1 MLILKCP
8 GTVIASISTFLTCY
22 YSINI
27 SNPMKRLSLIILAS
41 ITLAACSPAPEKPLA
56 TIGIVTDI
64 HYFRDREPGGSRYY
78 ALSKEK
84 LSEAVDVFNEQGVD
98 FTVSLGDTFD
108 PDTDTYQ
115 DIADEFARLDAP
127 VYKVLGNHDCIAP
140 YGSEKQ
146 NAVLALLGIENPY
159 YSVKG
164 PDNLRL
170 IFIDGNDV
178 SIQSTAPGTPE
189 RAVAEKTMQ
198 ELEDNGAPMARPY
211 NGMLSEE
218 QTRWLVSELDA
229 ARNASDEV
237 LVFSHM
243 PLEPR
248 DIDAALWDGEK
259 IDSLLQSYPNVRA
272 VFSGHH
278 HSGAYHSSGKIMHY
292 TFRGMIEGTENHY
305 GIVRIY
311 KDRIDVTEYPLE
323 MAR

>member
-1 MLILKCP
+1 
-8 GTVIASISTFLTCY
+8 
-22 YSINI
+22 
-27 SNPMKRLSLIILAS
+27 MKRLSFIILAF
-41 ITLAACSPAPEKPLA
+41 ITLAACGPAPEEPLA

-64 HYFRDREPGGSRYY
+64 HYCRDREPGGSRYY
-78 ALSKEK
+78 ALSKVK
-84 LSEAVDVFNEQGVD
+84 LAEAVDVFNEQGVD

-108 PDTDTYQ
+108 PDPDTYQ

-146 NAVLALLGIENPY
+146 NAVLASLGIENPY
-159 YSVKG
+159 YSVQG
-164 PDNLRL
+164 PNNLRL

-189 RAVAEKTMQ
+189 RASAEKKLR
-198 ELEDNGAPMARPY
+198 ELEDLGAPLARPY

-229 ARNASDEV
+229 ARDASEEI
-237 LVFSHM
+237 LIFSHM
-243 PLEPR
+243 PMEPR

-272 VFSGHH
+272 VLSGHH
-278 HSGAYHSSGKIMHY
+278 HSGACHRSGKIMHH
-292 TFRGMIEGTENHY
+292 TFRGMIEGTGNHY

-311 KDRIDVTEYPLE
+311 KDSIAVTEYPQE
-323 MAR
+323 TAQQ

>member
-1 MLILKCP
+1 MYSDIDI
-8 GTVIASISTFLTCY
+8 GN
-22 YSINI
+22 SINNTV
-27 SNPMKRLSLIILAS
+27 SMKRLSLIILTC
-41 ITLAACSPAPEKPLA
+41 IPFFACNPTPEEPLA

-64 HYFRDREPGGSRYY
+64 HYYRDREPGGSRYY
-78 ALSKEK
+78 ALSKVK
-84 LSEAVDVFNEQGVD
+84 LSEAVDVFNKQGVD

-108 PDTDTYQ
+108 PDPDTYQ

-127 VYKVLGNHDCIAP
+127 VYKVLGNHDCISL

-146 NAVLALLGIENPY
+146 NAVLAILGIENPY

-164 PDNLRL
+164 PKNLRL

-178 SIQSTAPGTPE
+178 SIQSTAPGSPI
-189 RAVAEKTMQ
+189 RAVAEKKLR
-198 ELEDNGAPMARPY
+198 ELEDKGEPMARTY

-218 QTRWLVSELDA
+218 QTRWLVSELNA
-229 ARNASDEV
+229 ARNASEEV

-243 PLEPR
+243 PLKPR

-259 IDSLLQSYPNVRA
+259 IDSLLQSYTNVRA

-278 HSGAYHSSGKIMHY
+278 HSGAHHRSGKIMHY
-292 TFRGMIEGTENHY
+292 TFRGMIEGEGNHY

-311 KDRIDVTEYPLE
+311 KDSIDITEYPQKALPSE
-323 MAR
+323 F

>member
-1 MLILKCP
+1 
-8 GTVIASISTFLTCY
+8 
-22 YSINI
+22 
-27 SNPMKRLSLIILAS
+27 MKRLSLIILFC
-41 ITLAACSPAPEKPLA
+41 TTFAAFGPVAEKPLA

-64 HYFRDREPGGSRYY
+64 HYCRDREPGGSRYY
-78 ALSKEK
+78 ALSKVK
-84 LSEAVDVFNEQGVD
+84 LSEAVDMFNEVGVD

-108 PDTDTYQ
+108 PDPDTYQ

-140 YGSEKQ
+140 YDSEKQ

-164 PDNLRL
+164 PNDLRL

-178 SIQSTAPGTPE
+178 SIQSTAPGTPK
-189 RAVAEKTMQ
+189 RAVAEEMLQ
-198 ELEDNGAPMARPY
+198 ELADNGAPLARPY

-218 QTRWLVSELDA
+218 QIRWLVSELDVA
-229 ARNASDEV
+229 LNASEEV

-248 DIDAALWDGEK
+248 DIDAALWDGGK
-259 IDSLLQSYPNVRA
+259 IDSLLHSYPNVRA

-278 HSGAYHSSGKIMHY
+278 HSGAYHLSGKIMHY
-292 TFRGMIEGTENHY
+292 TFRGMIEGTVNHY

-311 KDRIDVTEYPLE
+311 KDRIDVIEYPQEQAQPGL
-323 MAR
+323 

>member
-1 MLILKCP
+1 
-8 GTVIASISTFLTCY
+8 
-22 YSINI
+22 
-27 SNPMKRLSLIILAS
+27 MKRLSLIIFAC
-41 ITLAACSPAPEKPLA
+41 ITLAACSPASEEPLV

-64 HYFRDREPGGSRYY
+64 HYCRDREPGGSRYY
-78 ALSKEK
+78 ALSKVK
-84 LSEAVDVFNEQGVD
+84 LSEAVDVFNEQRVD

-108 PDTDTYQ
+108 PDPDTYQ

-164 PDNLRL
+164 PNNLRL
-170 IFIDGNDV
+170 LFIDGNDV
-178 SIQSTAPGTPE
+178 SIQSTAPGTPK
-189 RAVAEKTMQ
+189 RASAEKMLR
-198 ELEDNGAPMARPY
+198 ELEDNDAPYARSY

-229 ARNASDEV
+229 ARDASEEV

-243 PLEPR
+243 PMQPR

-259 IDSLLQSYPNVRA
+259 IDSLLQSYSNVRA

-278 HSGAYHSSGKIMHY
+278 HSGAYHNSGRIMHY
-292 TFRGMIEGTENHY
+292 TFRGMIEGTENQY

-311 KDRIDVTEYPLE
+311 KDSIYVTEYPL
-323 MAR
+323 

>member
-1 MLILKCP
+1 
-8 GTVIASISTFLTCY
+8 
-22 YSINI
+22 
-27 SNPMKRLSLIILAS
+27 MKRLSLIILFC
-41 ITLAACSPAPEKPLA
+41 TTFAACGPVAEKPLA

-64 HYFRDREPGGSRYY
+64 HYCRDREPGGSRYY
-78 ALSKEK
+78 ALSKVK
-84 LSEAVDVFNEQGVD
+84 LSEAVDMFNEVGVD
-98 FTVSLGDTFD
+98 FAVSLGDTFD
-108 PDTDTYQ
+108 PDPDTYQ

-140 YGSEKQ
+140 YDSEKQ
-146 NAVLALLGIENPY
+146 NTVLALLGIENPY

-164 PDNLRL
+164 PNDLRL

-178 SIQSTAPGTPE
+178 SIQSTAPGTPK
-189 RAVAEKTMQ
+189 RAVAEEMLQ
-198 ELEDNGAPMARPY
+198 ELVDNGAPLARPY

-218 QTRWLVSELDA
+218 QIRWLVSELDVA
-229 ARNASDEV
+229 LNASEEV

-278 HSGAYHSSGKIMHY
+278 HSGAYHRSGKIMHY
-292 TFRGMIEGTENHY
+292 TFRGMIEGTVNHY

-311 KDRIDVTEYPLE
+311 KDRIDVIEYPQEQAQPGL
-323 MAR
+323 

>member
-1 MLILKCP
+1 
-8 GTVIASISTFLTCY
+8 
-22 YSINI
+22 
-27 SNPMKRLSLIILAS
+27 MKRLSLIILFC
-41 ITLAACSPAPEKPLA
+41 TTFAACGPVAEKPLA

-64 HYFRDREPGGSRYY
+64 HYCRDREPGGSRYY
-78 ALSKEK
+78 ALSKVK
-84 LSEAVDVFNEQGVD
+84 LSEAVDMFNEVGVD

-108 PDTDTYQ
+108 PDPDTYQ

-140 YGSEKQ
+140 YDSEKQ

-164 PDNLRL
+164 PNDLRL

-178 SIQSTAPGTPE
+178 SIQSTAPGTPK
-189 RAVAEKTMQ
+189 RAVAEEMLQ
-198 ELEDNGAPMARPY
+198 ELADNGAPLARPY

-218 QTRWLVSELDA
+218 QIRWLVSELDVA
-229 ARNASDEV
+229 LNASEEV

-278 HSGAYHSSGKIMHY
+278 HSGAYHLSGKIMHY
-292 TFRGMIEGTENHY
+292 TFRGMIEGTVNHY

-311 KDRIDVTEYPLE
+311 KDRIDVIEYPQEQAQPGL
-323 MAR
+323 

>member
-1 MLILKCP
+1 
-8 GTVIASISTFLTCY
+8 
-22 YSINI
+22 
-27 SNPMKRLSLIILAS
+27 MKRSSLIILS
-41 ITLAACSPAPEKPLA
+41 CITLAACSPAPERPLA

-64 HYFRDREPGGSRYY
+64 HYCRDREPGGSRHY
-78 ALSKEK
+78 ALSKVK

-108 PDTDTYQ
+108 PDPDTYQ
-115 DIADEFARLDAP
+115 DIADEFARLDSP

-140 YGSEKQ
+140 YGSETQ
-146 NAVLALLGIENPY
+146 NAVQALLGIENPY

-164 PDNLRL
+164 PNKLRL
-170 IFIDGNDV
+170 LFIDGNDV
-178 SIQSTAPGTPE
+178 SMQSTAPGTSK
-189 RAVAEKTMQ
+189 RALAEKRLQ
-198 ELEDNGAPMARPY
+198 ELADNDSPQARTY

-229 ARNASDEV
+229 ARDASEEV

-259 IDSLLQSYPNVRA
+259 LDSLLQSYPNVRA

-278 HSGAYHSSGKIMHY
+278 HSGARHRSGNIMHH
-292 TFRGMIEGTENHY
+292 TFRGMIEGTGNHY

-311 KDRIDVTEYPLE
+311 KDSIDVTEYPRE
-323 MAR
+323 EARPVL

>member
-1 MLILKCP
+1 
-8 GTVIASISTFLTCY
+8 
-22 YSINI
+22 
-27 SNPMKRLSLIILAS
+27 MKRLSLIILFC
-41 ITLAACSPAPEKPLA
+41 TTFAACGPVAEKPLA

-64 HYFRDREPGGSRYY
+64 HYCRDREPGGSRYY
-78 ALSKEK
+78 ALSKVK
-84 LSEAVDVFNEQGVD
+84 LSEAVDMFNEVGVD

-108 PDTDTYQ
+108 PDPDTYQ

-140 YGSEKQ
+140 YDSEKQ

-164 PDNLRL
+164 PNDLRL

-178 SIQSTAPGTPE
+178 SIQSTAPGTPK
-189 RAVAEKTMQ
+189 RAVAEEILQ
-198 ELEDNGAPMARPY
+198 ELVDNGAPLARPY

-218 QTRWLVSELDA
+218 QIRWLVSELDVA
-229 ARNASDEV
+229 LNASEEV

-278 HSGAYHSSGKIMHY
+278 HSGAYHRSGKIMHY
-292 TFRGMIEGTENHY
+292 TFRGMIEGTVNHY

-311 KDRIDVTEYPLE
+311 KDRIDVIEYPQEQAQPGL
-323 MAR
+323 

>member
-1 MLILKCP
+1 
-8 GTVIASISTFLTCY
+8 
-22 YSINI
+22 
-27 SNPMKRLSLIILAS
+27 MKRLSHFLLVC
-41 ITLAACSPAPEKPLA
+41 ITLAACSPAAEKPIA
-56 TIGIVTDI
+56 TIGVVTDI
-64 HYFRDREPGGSRYY
+64 HYYRDREPGGSRYY
-78 ALSKEK
+78 ALSKGK
-84 LSEAVDVFNEQGVD
+84 LAEAVDAFNEQGVD

-108 PDTDTYQ
+108 PDPDTYQ

-164 PDNLRL
+164 PKNLRL

-178 SIQSTAPGTPE
+178 SIQSTAPGTPK
-189 RAVAEKTMQ
+189 RASAEEKLR
-198 ELEDNGAPMARPY
+198 ELENKGEPMARSY
-211 NGMLSEE
+211 NRMLSEE
-218 QTRWLVSELDA
+218 QIQWLVSELDA
-229 ARNASDEV
+229 ARNASEEV

-278 HSGAYHSSGKIMHY
+278 HSGASHHSGKIIHY

-311 KDRIDVTEYPLE
+311 KDRIDLTI
-323 MAR
+323 

>member
-1 MLILKCP
+1 
-8 GTVIASISTFLTCY
+8 
-22 YSINI
+22 
-27 SNPMKRLSLIILAS
+27 MKRLSLIILFC
-41 ITLAACSPAPEKPLA
+41 TTFAACGPVAEKPLA

-64 HYFRDREPGGSRYY
+64 HYCRVREPGGSRYY
-78 ALSKEK
+78 ALSKVK
-84 LSEAVDVFNEQGVD
+84 LSEAVDMFNEVGVD

-108 PDTDTYQ
+108 PDPDTYQ

-164 PDNLRL
+164 PNDLRL

-178 SIQSTAPGTPE
+178 SIQSTAPGTPK
-189 RAVAEKTMQ
+189 RAVAEEMLQ
-198 ELEDNGAPMARPY
+198 ELADNGAPLARPY

-218 QTRWLVSELDA
+218 QIRWLVSELDV
-229 ARNASDEV
+229 ARNASEEV

-248 DIDAALWDGEK
+248 DIDAALWDGGK

-278 HSGAYHSSGKIMHY
+278 HSGAYHLSGKIMHY
-292 TFRGMIEGTENHY
+292 TFRGMIEGTVNHY

-311 KDRIDVTEYPLE
+311 KDRIDVIEYPQEQAQPGL
-323 MAR
+323 

>member
-1 MLILKCP
+1 M
-8 GTVIASISTFLTCY
+8 
-22 YSINI
+22 
-27 SNPMKRLSLIILAS
+27 
-41 ITLAACSPAPEKPLA
+41 
-56 TIGIVTDI
+56 
-64 HYFRDREPGGSRYY
+64 
-78 ALSKEK
+78 
-84 LSEAVDVFNEQGVD
+84 DVFNKQGVD

-108 PDTDTYQ
+108 PDPDTYQ

-146 NAVLALLGIENPY
+146 NAVLTLLGIENPY

-164 PDNLRL
+164 PNNLRL

-178 SIQSTAPGTPE
+178 SIQSTAPGTPK
-189 RAVAEKTMQ
+189 RAVAEEMLQ
-198 ELEDNGAPMARPY
+198 ELADNGAPLARPY

-218 QTRWLVSELDA
+218 QIRWLVSELDVA
-229 ARNASDEV
+229 LNASEEV

-248 DIDAALWDGEK
+248 DIDAALWDGGK

-278 HSGAYHSSGKIMHY
+278 HSGAYHLSGKIMHY
-292 TFRGMIEGTENHY
+292 TFRGMIEGTVNHY

-311 KDRIDVTEYPLE
+311 KDRIDVTEYPQEEAQPGL
-323 MAR
+323 

>member
-1 MLILKCP
+1 
-8 GTVIASISTFLTCY
+8 
-22 YSINI
+22 
-27 SNPMKRLSLIILAS
+27 MKRLSLIILFC
-41 ITLAACSPAPEKPLA
+41 TTFAACGPVAEKPLA

-64 HYFRDREPGGSRYY
+64 HYCRDREPGGSRYY
-78 ALSKEK
+78 ALSKVK
-84 LSEAVDVFNEQGVD
+84 LSEAVDMFNEVGVD

-108 PDTDTYQ
+108 PDPDTYQ

-140 YGSEKQ
+140 YDSEKQ

-164 PDNLRL
+164 PNDLRL

-178 SIQSTAPGTPE
+178 SIQSTAPGTPK
-189 RAVAEKTMQ
+189 RAVAEEMLQ
-198 ELEDNGAPMARPY
+198 ELADNGAPLARPY

-218 QTRWLVSELDA
+218 QIRWLVSELDV
-229 ARNASDEV
+229 ARNASEEV

-248 DIDAALWDGEK
+248 DIDAALWDGGK

-278 HSGAYHSSGKIMHY
+278 HSGAYHLSGKIMHY
-292 TFRGMIEGTENHY
+292 TFRGMIEGTVNHY

-311 KDRIDVTEYPLE
+311 KDRIDVTEYPQEEAQPGL
-323 MAR
+323 

>member
-1 MLILKCP
+1 
-8 GTVIASISTFLTCY
+8 
-22 YSINI
+22 
-27 SNPMKRLSLIILAS
+27 MKRLSLIILFC
-41 ITLAACSPAPEKPLA
+41 TTFAACGPVAEKPLA

-64 HYFRDREPGGSRYY
+64 HYCRDREPGGSRYY
-78 ALSKEK
+78 ALSKVK
-84 LSEAVDVFNEQGVD
+84 LSEAVDMFNEVGVD

-108 PDTDTYQ
+108 PDPDTYQ

-140 YGSEKQ
+140 YDSEKQ

-164 PDNLRL
+164 PNDLRL

-178 SIQSTAPGTPE
+178 SIQSTAPGTPK
-189 RAVAEKTMQ
+189 RAVAEEMLQ
-198 ELEDNGAPMARPY
+198 ELVDNGAPLARPY

-218 QTRWLVSELDA
+218 QIRWLVSELDVA
-229 ARNASDEV
+229 LNASEEV

-278 HSGAYHSSGKIMHY
+278 HSGAYHRSGKIMHY
-292 TFRGMIEGTENHY
+292 TFRGMIEGTVNHY

-311 KDRIDVTEYPLE
+311 KDRIDVIEYPQEQAQPGL
-323 MAR
+323 

>member
-1 MLILKCP
+1 
-8 GTVIASISTFLTCY
+8 
-22 YSINI
+22 
-27 SNPMKRLSLIILAS
+27 MKRLPLIILAC
-41 ITLAACSPAPEKPLA
+41 ITLASCSPASEEPLA

-64 HYFRDREPGGSRYY
+64 HYFRGRESGGSRYY

-84 LSEAVDVFNEQGVD
+84 LAEAVDVFNEQGVD

-108 PDTDTYQ
+108 PDPDTYQ
-115 DIADEFARLDAP
+115 DIADEFARLDSP

-146 NAVLALLGIENPY
+146 NSVLALLGIENPY

-164 PDNLRL
+164 PNNLRL

-178 SIQSTAPGTPE
+178 SIQSTASGTPK
-189 RAVAEKTMQ
+189 RALAEKMLR
-198 ELEDNGAPMARPY
+198 ELADNDEPQARPY
-211 NGMLSEE
+211 NGMLSED
-218 QTRWLVSELDA
+218 QTGWLVSQLAA
-229 ARNASDEV
+229 ARNASEEV

-278 HSGAYHSSGKIMHY
+278 HSGACHRSGKIMHY

-311 KDRIDVTEYPLE
+311 KEKIDVTEYPLSSKTLH
-323 MAR
+323 